1 LATQNFRLKWSIEN
15 GKFKYELIRNA
26 RKRVDRAIQYGFHIE
41 ATALLESLIADRIES
56 AIENKTGEVQR
67 VQNLGLLIKKSIEQG
82 IISQELGVEL
92 RSWSNNRAKVV
103 HEMVKVSND
112 NSGNFRER
120 MAFAR
125 LLALDGQAILNK
137 IEIISKRYRPIR

>member
-1 LATQNFRLKWSIEN
+1 MATQNFRLKWSIEN

>member
-1 LATQNFRLKWSIEN
+1 MATQNFRLKWSIEN

-56 AIENKTGEVQR
+56 AIENKTREVQR